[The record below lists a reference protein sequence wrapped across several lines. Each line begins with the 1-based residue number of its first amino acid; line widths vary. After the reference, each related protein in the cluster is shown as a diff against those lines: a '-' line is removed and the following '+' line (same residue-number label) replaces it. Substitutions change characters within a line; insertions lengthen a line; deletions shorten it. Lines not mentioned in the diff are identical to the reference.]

1 MSLIIHT
8 SRVTRHARRH
18 LAQRGIFP
26 DALKLLMAWGHD
38 LPAGGG
44 CVRWTLLVTD
54 AAELLAEDVPLAL
67 VEAAL
72 RLETVVDKADDV
84 VTVYAR
90 SATTLGLGSRRSHGR
105 PDHRRGRRILG
116 AMLKAGGI
124 LHIFL
129 TR

>member
-8 SRVTRHARRH
+8 SRVSRHARRR

-26 DALKLLMAWGHD
+26 DALRLLMAWGHD

-44 CVRWTLLVTD
+44 CVRRTLLATD
-54 AAELLAEDVPLAL
+54 AAELLAEDIPLVL

-72 RLETVVDKADDV
+72 RIEAVVGEADDV

-90 SATTLGLGSRRSHGR
+90 TATTLRLGMRGRYSR
-105 PDHRRGRRILG
+105 PDHRRGRRI
-116 AMLKAGGI
+116 
-124 LHIFL
+124 
-129 TR
+129 